1 MIIETILAQ
10 NNVSIDQP
18 YIYIILL
25 ALGGVLFLL
34 QFKIMFFPTWKG
46 KIIEFE
52 DLSADS
58 CTSCRSTKKGRSTIE
73 IKVKT
78 DNGDIIEA
86 EVSPCNICMNKLRLG
101 SRIGVTKMGSRNVA
115 SSIISLSRGN

>member
-1 MIIETILAQ
+1 MIIGTILAQ
-10 NNVSIDQP
+10 NNVTIDEP
-18 YIYIILL
+18 YIYIFLL
-25 ALGGVLFLL
+25 ALGGILFLL
-34 QFKIMFFPTWKG
+34 QFKLMFFPTWRG

-58 CTSCRSTKKGRSTIE
+58 CTSCRSTNKGRSSIE
-73 IKVKT
+73 IKVRT
-78 DNGDIIEA
+78 DNGEIITA

-115 SSIISLSRGN
+115 SSLISLSRGN